1 MVAKTYWEDLREGQ
15 KLPCKTVKIKKAEI
29 KAFAQKYD
37 PQPFHVDERAARNSI
52 FGGLIAS
59 ALHTL
64 SACTRA
70 VVDAQGN
77 VAILSGLGL
86 DEAKMLNPVRPGD
99 LLSIDATWVDLKR
112 SRSKPHRGFAGI
124 RCKVTNQKGKPVTE
138 YGYRYLIACKTKD

>member
-1 MVAKTYWEDLREGQ
+1 MICGRVRLEAETHRPSCRDALLTGMGMGGKDVGVKAMVAKTYWEDLKEGQ

-29 KAFAQKYD
+29 RAFAQKYD

-86 DEAKMLNPVRPGD
+86 DEA
-99 LLSIDATWVDLKR
+99 
-112 SRSKPHRGFAGI
+112 
-124 RCKVTNQKGKPVTE
+124 
-138 YGYRYLIACKTKD
+138 